1 MHPIKR
7 PLNLPIAMNEDQQPL
22 PHLTEEAHAL
32 RRRLAAQFDR
42 ASVNDEQALAN
53 ALSMLEELKR
63 DERWQTAPRPT

>member
-1 MHPIKR
+1 
-7 PLNLPIAMNEDQQPL
+7 MNEDQQPL
-22 PHLTEEAHAL
+22 EPHLTEEAHAL

-63 DERWQTAPRPT
+63 DERWQPVPRPT